1 MKYIYMTEL
10 MINQILYYPS
20 EGNLGK
26 DHTEQYE
33 KSQNNKCDVKQIT
46 QIYKMHSFIFLKKII
61 YEIKCI

>member
-46 QIYKMHSFIFLKKII
+46 QIYKMHSFIF
-61 YEIKCI
+61 

>member
-46 QIYKMHSFIFLKKII
+46 HIQNAFIHIFKK
-61 YEIKCI
+61 K

>member
-46 QIYKMHSFIFLKKII
+46 HIQNAFIHI
-61 YEIKCI
+61 